1 MCVAHTQTRA
11 HALEKLSERHQ
22 CVADPTDPIL
32 KEISRSV
39 DEECRG
45 GATLSNW
52 SLEAPNLGFERC
64 DSTGCVN
71 IVAETFSG
79 TWRRVISP
87 MEAFPLYNDR
97 SGDDL
102 SVGGGLGPSRCLER
116 RFRRSW
122 WRVGG

>member
-1 MCVAHTQTRA
+1 M
-11 HALEKLSERHQ
+11 
-22 CVADPTDPIL
+22 ADPTDPIL
-32 KEISRSV
+32 QEISRSV

-52 SLEAPNLGFERC
+52 SSKAPDLGFERC
-64 DSTGCVN
+64 GSAGHVN
-71 IVAETFSG
+71 IVAETFSSA
-79 TWRRVISP
+79 WRRVTSP

-102 SVGGGLGPSRCLER
+102 SVSGGLGPSKCLER